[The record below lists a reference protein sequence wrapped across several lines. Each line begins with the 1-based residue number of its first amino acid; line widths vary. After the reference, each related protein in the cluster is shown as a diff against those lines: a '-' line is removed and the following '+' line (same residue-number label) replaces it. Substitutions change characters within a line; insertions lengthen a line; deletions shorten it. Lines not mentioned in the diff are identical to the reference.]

1 MRPLLFLLHLGA
13 EVEGDDGGHHDH
25 HVIGGDGALEG
36 QGGEH
41 RHHRQGHDGLHLN
54 QRREILKKVQIAH
67 PLSIYGILPN
77 R

>member
-1 MRPLLFLLHLGA
+1 MILFRHSTKVKSDNGR
-13 EVEGDDGGHHDH
+13 GNYHH
-25 HVIGGDGALEG
+25 IICCNIPP
-36 QGGEH
+36 QGKEYKNA
-41 RHHRQGHDGLHLN
+41 HHRQGHDGLHLN